1 MKYGSTKEEMF
12 DSIYRTYE
20 LDVYHAALYIA
31 KDEFLAEEITQQAFV
46 NYYERFDKV
55 NPAFAKTYLIRSV
68 QNLLNNHFR
77 HSKWEV
83 QSEEEEDEPIMEPA
97 TESLEEVFF
106 ENRRRGLER
115 QLGRRIFSEVK
126 EKNEKWSEILHK
138 RYYLEK
144 SYDEIASELGITKE
158 VLYGRLHR
166 AKNWIHEEYEAK
178 FEDIQA

>member
-12 DSIYRTYE
+12 DSIYRSYE

-31 KDEFLAEEITQQAFV
+31 KDENLAEEVTQQAFV

-77 HSKWEV
+77 DSKWEV
-83 QSEEEEDEPIMEPA
+83 QSVEEEDKPIIEPA

-115 QLGRRIFSEVK
+115 QLGRTIFSDVK
-126 EKNEKWSEILHK
+126 EKNENWSEILQM
-138 RYYLEK
+138 RYYMDK
-144 SYDEIASELGITKE
+144 SYDEIAEELGITKE
-158 VLYGRLHR
+158 VLYSRLHR
-166 AKNWIHEEYEAK
+166 ARNWIHEEYEAEY
-178 FEDIQA
+178 EDIQK